1 MVLNEIN
8 EMLGSEG
15 NVDRKGFY
23 FQDSAKLKLTEV
35 LKDKDGF
42 VKKLVESDFS
52 QEEAEEFYEFL
63 ESGPMGYNK
72 SNLRELG
79 FVNFP
84 ARSLKQ
90 SKDQLYKIFGEDSKF
105 LETDPIQRLR
115 ENIQEQ
121 VNYAVDRRHLG
132 LDGDKFKKL
141 MLMFKDEMGDAYDDR
156 FFTHFTDS
164 VAASRGDYRRMDSK
178 AAERMIGHITFSI
191 HFLILISLL

>member
-1 MVLNEIN
+1 
-8 EMLGSEG
+8 MLGSEG

-42 VKKLVESDFS
+42 VKKLVESKWS
-52 QEEAEEFYEFL
+52 QEEAEEFYEYL

-79 FVNFP
+79 FINFP

-90 SKDQLYKIFGEDSKF
+90 SKDQLYKIFGDDSKF
-105 LETDPIQRLR
+105 LETDPIQRIR

-132 LDGDKFKKL
+132 LNGDKFKKL

-156 FFTHFTDS
+156 MFTHFTDS
-164 VAASRGDYRRMDSK
+164 VAASRGD
-178 AAERMIGHITFSI
+178 
-191 HFLILISLL
+191 